1 MTNYR
6 PISVLA
12 VVSNV
17 VETVIYEQ
25 LSDYFS
31 SNNLFSAQQ
40 YGFRMNSSTEPAA
53 LELIDLLLAQLKIT
67 RYL

>member
-31 SNNLFSAQQ
+31 SNNLFSAQK